1 MNKNKTLLD
10 AVEAYGGCVKVA
22 RKMGVSKQAVSEWCY
37 RKVPHRRAADLALL
51 LNIPVHEV
59 RPDVFP
65 EGTILPCQENRG
77 DRDG

>member
-10 AVEAYGGCVKVA
+10 AVEAYGGVSKVA
-22 RKMGVSKQAVSEWCY
+22 RHMGVSKQAVSEWCY

-51 LNIPVHEV
+51 LDIPPHDV

-65 EGTILPCQENRG
+65 FGTVLPCRG
-77 DRDG
+77 KEGGG